1 MEHKNRLEIA
11 RSKEFSYSLVLEQ
24 DFSELSACVA
34 QCRGEGRE
42 DGKLCIVTDSNV
54 DPLYTEAVKKE
65 LEAMFSQITVFVMPA
80 GEENK
85 QLFTVQDLYTH
96 LICHNFERRDLL
108 LALGGGVVGDLTG
121 FAAATYLRGIDF
133 IQVPTTL
140 LAQVDSSIGGKTGV
154 DFDSYKNMVGAFH
167 QPKLVYMNLH
177 TLDTLDEQQFACG
190 MAEILKHGLLR
201 DAAYYQWLEAHRESI
216 QEKKIEILQEMIFR
230 SCQIKADVVEQDP
243 TEKGVRAL
251 LNLGHTIGHAIEK
264 KMNFQMLHG
273 QCVAIGCVA
282 AAYLSVR
289 RGWIDAASLERI
301 EKTNRLFGLPA
312 QLEADLPTDELMEAT
327 KKDKKMSH
335 GQIRFI
341 LLKQIGEA
349 VVDNTVTEEELCASI
364 DYLKGKV

>member
-1 MEHKNRLEIA
+1 MEQKNRLEIA
-11 RSKEFSYSLVLEQ
+11 RSGEFSYSLVLEK
-24 DFSELSACVA
+24 DFSQLSACIA
-34 QCRGEGRE
+34 QCRGEGKE
-42 DGKLCIVTDSNV
+42 GGKLCIVTDTHV
-54 DPLYTEAVKKE
+54 EPLYREAVKKE
-65 LEAMFSQITVFVMPA
+65 LEPVFSQITVFVMRA

-85 QLFTVQDLYTH
+85 QLSTVQDLYTH

-201 DAAYYQWLEAHRESI
+201 DASYYQWLEEHRVSI
-216 QEKKIEILQEMIFR
+216 QAKQIAVLQEMIFR
-230 SCQIKADVVEQDP
+230 SCRIKADVVEQDP

-289 RGWIDAASLERI
+289 RGWIDAAALERI
-301 EKTNRLFGLPA
+301 RKTNGLFGLPA
-312 QLEADLPTDELMEAT
+312 QLETELSAKELLEAT
-327 KKDKKMSH
+327 KKDKKMSN

-341 LLKQIGEA
+341 LLRQIGEA
-349 VVDNTVTEEELCASI
+349 IVDDTVTEEELCAAI
-364 DYLKGKV
+364 DYLKGKA

>member
-1 MEHKNRLEIA
+1 MEQKNRLEIA
-11 RSKEFSYSLVLEQ
+11 RSGEFSYSLVLEK
-24 DFSELSACVA
+24 DFSKLGACIA
-34 QCRGEGRE
+34 QCRSENRQG
-42 DGKLCIVTDSNV
+42 GKLCIVTDTNV
-54 DPLYTEAVKKE
+54 EPLYKEAVKKE
-65 LEAMFSQITVFVMPA
+65 LENMFSQITVFVMPA

-85 QLFTVQDLYTH
+85 QLSTVQDLYTH
-96 LICHNFERRDLL
+96 LIGHNFERRDLL
-108 LALGGGVVGDLTG
+108 LALGGGVVGDLAG

-167 QPKLVYMNLH
+167 QPRLVYMNLH

-201 DAAYYQWLEAHRESI
+201 DASYYQWLEGHRESI
-216 QEKKIEILQEMIFR
+216 QDKQIETLQEMIFR

-264 KMNFQMLHG
+264 KMDFQMLHG

-289 RGWIDAASLERI
+289 RGWIDSVCLERI
-301 EKTNRLFGLPA
+301 KKTNELFGLPA
-312 QLEADLPTDELMEAT
+312 QLEANLPTKELMETT
-327 KKDKKMSH
+327 KKDKKMSN

-341 LLKQIGEA
+341 LLRQIGEA
-349 VVDNTVTEEELCASI
+349 VVDNTVTEEELCAAI
-364 DYLKGKV
+364 DYLKGRV